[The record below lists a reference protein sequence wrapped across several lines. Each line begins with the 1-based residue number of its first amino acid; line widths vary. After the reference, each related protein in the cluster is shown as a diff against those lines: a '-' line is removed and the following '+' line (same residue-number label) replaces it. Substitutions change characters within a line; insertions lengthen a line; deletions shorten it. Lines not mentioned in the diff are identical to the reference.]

1 VLAYIVIMESNTTN
15 KGIDTMS
22 LHAEIARLNVR
33 DTKEELA
40 NLHTLAYFEPDS
52 DDLPKDLAQLLNGEH
67 IHDRI
72 NQINELE
79 KSDPIAVVKLA
90 VEEALCCND
99 HDDEICAPLF
109 QLQELLGDATH
120 LADYIDHA
128 KGEEIR
134 LRNL

>member
-1 VLAYIVIMESNTTN
+1 MNQLS
-15 KGIDTMS
+15 
-22 LHAEIARLNVR
+22 AEITRLDTR
-33 DTKEELA
+33 DTREELT
-40 NLHTLAYFEPDS
+40 NLHTLAYSDPDPVGLS
-52 DDLPKDLAQLLNGEH
+52 DDLAQLLNGEH

-79 KSDPIAVVKLA
+79 KSDPIAVVQLA
-90 VEEALCCND
+90 VEEAISCND
-99 HDDEICAPLF
+99 HDDEICAPLH
-109 QLQELLGDATH
+109 QLLELLGDATH